1 MIKNLSKICIKNLS
15 RSYKRSDS
23 RQGDPGPLG
32 DEGGRRLISVAVKML
47 RLVKIIQRIL
57 MIGRSPP
64 WFLLAGFSCCFCF
77 LCHFLCFLLLYRP
90 CPILINQFP
99 NWCAGHGSLSSL
111 VSLGRLSSVSH
122 QPDDRANLEIQ
133 VSFLSF
139 SLSLKILQCLHDK
152 LPDNQ

>member
-77 LCHFLCFLLLYRP
+77 LCHFFVFFIIVATMSHFNKSVPQLVRRSRKPLLPGLSGPALLGLPPTGRP
-90 CPILINQFP
+90 RQPRDSGFIFVIFI
-99 NWCAGHGSLSSL
+99 
-111 VSLGRLSSVSH
+111 VSENIAMFTR
-122 QPDDRANLEIQ
+122 
-133 VSFLSF
+133 
-139 SLSLKILQCLHDK
+139 
-152 LPDNQ
+152 